1 MKTDIPTD
9 VDQLVLANRV
19 SRFLFH
25 EARLLDEVR
34 LEEWFELWSRMGLY
48 WAPMSGD
55 PKRGLSLF
63 YEDWT
68 RLRDRIAI
76 MRSETAYPQEPR
88 SETARAI
95 SNVEVER
102 TAAEDQIVA
111 RAIMHIVERRRGE
124 QILHAASVE
133 YLLEQQTTDPSHM
146 LILSKT
152 VHLLGAKDA
161 LGNISFLL

>member
-1 MKTDIPTD
+1 MKTEIPAD
-9 VDQLVLANRV
+9 VDQLLLANRV

-25 EARLLDEVR
+25 EARLLDEER
-34 LEEWFELWSRMGLY
+34 LEDWFDLWSRMGLY
-48 WAPMSGD
+48 WAPMFGD
-55 PKRGLSLF
+55 PNRGLSLF

-88 SETARAI
+88 SETVRTI
-95 SNVEVER
+95 SNVEVDRIATE
-102 TAAEDQIVA
+102 EQIAA

-124 QILHAASVE
+124 QYLHAASVE
-133 YLLEQQTTDPSHM
+133 YLLEQPATDPSRM